1 VCENCGARVKGTG
14 YTDHCPECLFSRH
27 VDVNPGDRAAS
38 CRGMMEPTN
47 VVLERDSFVI
57 YYRCTKCGME
67 KRVVAAPDDNEDLL
81 RRFAE
86 MNMR

>member
-1 VCENCGARVKGTG
+1 
-14 YTDHCPECLFSRH
+14 
-27 VDVNPGDRAAS
+27 
-38 CRGMMEPTN
+38 MMEPTN